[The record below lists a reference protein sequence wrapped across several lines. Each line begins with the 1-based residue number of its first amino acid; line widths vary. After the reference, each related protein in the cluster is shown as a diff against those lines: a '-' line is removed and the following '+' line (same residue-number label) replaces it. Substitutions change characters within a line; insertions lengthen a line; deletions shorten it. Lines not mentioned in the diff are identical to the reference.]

1 MKIGEIILNESDT
14 NKLGDLLE
22 VHNKGLKKQN
32 QQTYQEYAKELLCDA
47 IYYKWKVMKSI

>member
-22 VHNKGLKKQN
+22 VHNKGLRKQN

-47 IYYKWKVMKSI
+47 ICRKWSLMKSI